1 MRKLGR
7 SGGDSLELLLDTVCS
22 MFGAILLI
30 AILVALMA
38 QTTEVVTTS
47 DQASAE
53 MMKRKIATAE
63 ADLAETRRLASAL
76 ATPAE
81 QSSEALIEEKQQL
94 ELAVAAAR
102 EQRDQ
107 IGAEIRGQVAD
118 QTIDFS
124 SEWKKLAG
132 DLQALQARQEEAA
145 NAIKA
150 QLQNTAR
157 LNGRVADIEKM
168 IQKEKSGRVVTLRF
182 PRERI
187 KTKGAWP
194 VICKFGKMYSLTNA
208 GGGRNETTI
217 NWREKRPGSDVS
229 KPIESLGWTIADH
242 REAINKL
249 QRSIPKREAYVAY
262 YVYPDSFEI
271 FHWLRDQ
278 AISQGLE
285 FGVELEP
292 AGVELSWG
300 SEGTS
305 PPPL

>member
-1 MRKLGR
+1 
-7 SGGDSLELLLDTVCS
+7 

-53 MMKRKIATAE
+53 MIKRKIATAE

-81 QSSEALIEEKQQL
+81 NSGEALLEEKQQL

-102 EQRDQ
+102 AQRDQ
-107 IGAEIRGQVAD
+107 IGAEIRDQVAE
-118 QTIDFS
+118 QTVDFS
-124 SEWKKLAG
+124 SEWKKLAAG
-132 DLQALQARQEEAA
+132 LQAIQAKQEEAV

-157 LNGRVADIEKM
+157 LNGRVADIEKI
-168 IQKEKSGRVVTLRF
+168 IQKEKSSRIVTLRF
-182 PRERI
+182 PRERA

-194 VICKFGKMYSLTNA
+194 VICKFGKMYSLTNT

-217 NWREKRPGSDVS
+217 AWKERRPGSKLS

-242 REAINKL
+242 REAINQL
-249 QRSIPKREAYVAY
+249 LLSIPKGEAYVAF
-262 YVYPDSFEI
+262 YVYPDSFEV

-278 AISQGLE
+278 AISQRLE

-300 SEGTS
+300 SDGTS